1 MNASDT
7 QLVVVTGGAGFI
19 GSGVLRVLNDR
30 GIDNIIVV
38 DDLGEDGKW
47 KNLVKKRFIEI
58 IPPHELLDWLEGKES
73 EVDAIIHLGAC
84 SDTLEMNA
92 SYLLENNTRFSM
104 RLATWALKH
113 EKRFIYAS
121 SAATYGMGCEGFSD
135 DEELLETLK
144 PLNMYGYSKH
154 LFDLWL
160 KQEGVLDAVVGLK
173 YFNVFGPNEQHKG
186 HMASAVYK
194 LLPTV
199 QKEKKIQLF
208 KTLDK
213 TRCADGEQR
222 RDFIYVKDAARMT
235 CDFLSNSAGGIF
247 NIGTGIANTWNDL
260 AKAMF
265 KALDLEPEISYIEM
279 PMQLSKQYQDY
290 TKAETQKIT
299 RLGLNKSLFSLE
311 DAVSD
316 YVNTH
321 LTKGQ
326 LW

>member
-1 MNASDT
+1 MGENET

-30 GIDNIIVV
+30 GIDSIVV
-38 DDLGEDGKW
+38 ADDLGDDGKW
-47 KNLVKKRFIEI
+47 KNLVGKRFIEV
-58 IPPHELLDWLEGKES
+58 IPPFELLDWLEGKES

-104 RLATWALKH
+104 RLAEWALKH

-121 SAATYGMGCEGFSD
+121 SAATYGMGEEGFSD
-135 DEELLETLK
+135 NEELLERLK

-160 KQEGVLDAVVGLK
+160 KQEGALDSVVGLK

-186 HMASAVYK
+186 RMASAVYK
-194 LLPTV
+194 LLPTI
-199 QKEKKIQLF
+199 QNEKKIQLF

-235 CDFLSNSAGGIF
+235 CDFLNNAACGIF

-265 KALDLEPEISYIEM
+265 KALDLEPNISYIEM
-279 PMQLSKQYQDY
+279 PEQLSKQYQDY
-290 TKAETQKIT
+290 TKAETEKIT
-299 RLGLNKSLFSLE
+299 KLGLNTSLFSLDE
-311 DAVSD
+311 AVLD
-316 YVNTH
+316 YVNH
-321 LTKGQ
+321 YLIKGQ